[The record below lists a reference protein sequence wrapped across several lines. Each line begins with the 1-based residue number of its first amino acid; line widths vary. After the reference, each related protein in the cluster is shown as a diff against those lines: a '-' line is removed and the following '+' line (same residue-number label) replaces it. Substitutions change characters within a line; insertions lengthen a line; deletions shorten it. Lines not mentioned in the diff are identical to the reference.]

1 LLHADEISA
10 QIRRLGLSN
19 PVFSLLQDSNPD
31 LRSEVRSTLHSE
43 VRRS

>member
-10 QIRRLGLSN
+10 QICRLGLRN

-31 LRSEVRSTLHSE
+31 LQSEVRSTLHSE